1 MVKNSTKKGT
11 LIDAVAKKEEQNALN
26 NATELLTHDVT
37 NIMNKAE
44 VNDRRITE
52 LELTCED
59 LNKKLNELKAIVNI
73 VRGRM
78 GVWRGINLQEMKLKL
93 Y

>member
-1 MVKNSTKKGT
+1 MAKNSTKKGT

-59 LNKKLNELKAIVNI
+59 INKKLNEFKAIVDI
-73 VRGRM
+73 VRGRL
-78 GVWRGINLQEMKLKL
+78 GVWKRANLQEMRLKL

>member
-1 MVKNSTKKGT
+1 MAKNSTKKGT

-44 VNDRRITE
+44 VNDRRI
-52 LELTCED
+52 
-59 LNKKLNELKAIVNI
+59 K
-73 VRGRM
+73 
-78 GVWRGINLQEMKLKL
+78 
-93 Y
+93 